1 MTTLAE
7 HLDASIEEPQT
18 EEERESFSIRD
29 EGAANW
35 ALRKLA
41 RIRAEQEK
49 NADLARLEIERV
61 NAWLDEVNLQLGA
74 RAEFF
79 EGHLIDYHRGL
90 LAEDEK
96 RKTVKL
102 PAGTLSARKVPDN
115 VEIADDFLERAIDLF
130 PEFIRTKKELDKRA
144 VKEAVLNDGQIL
156 PGVTRIEGSIN
167 FSIKTEPSAH

>member
-1 MTTLAE
+1 MTSLAE

-18 EEERESFSIRD
+18 EEERESFRIAD

-41 RIRAEQEK
+41 RIRAEQDK
-49 NADLARLEIERV
+49 NRDLAQLEIDRV
-61 NAWLDEVNLQLGA
+61 NAWLDEVNVQLGA

-96 RKTVKL
+96 KKTIKL
-102 PAGTLSARKVPDN
+102 PAGTLKARKVPDN
-115 VEIADDFLERAIDLF
+115 VEISDDFLEHAQVARPDLV
-130 PEFIRTKKELDKRA
+130 RTKYEVDRKA
-144 VKEAVLNDGQIL
+144 VKEAVLKDGEIL
-156 PGVTRIEGSIN
+156 PGVTRIEGTTSY
-167 FSIKTEPSAH
+167 TVEVAQ